1 MRRSAFAA
9 AVAAVLSVAVP
20 SRASLTPSEAEQVR
34 RGVQTASDL
43 PRVRALIAR
52 PDLSSDE
59 AAAAIGAGL
68 TTTPVDAAH
77 VTFFHDMV
85 FGDASAASRPVLAV
99 ATVRGAL
106 ARADAVISQH
116 GLDLERSPASLAELT
131 RIYAWVEQ
139 VASASGAS
147 DLPESTRA
155 QCAHAVAD
163 HLAHNG
169 AVLPPSVPL
178 PGTQVPRV
186 RAQIAIALLDLM
198 PDAPTRRIDAADAL
212 SLEGARRALLVERGV
227 LGLDEGREARMA
239 TVRALY
245 DRLPALRDGI
255 EAIVVGGD
263 PATFS
268 ARGGAVVTTPEDLGL
283 KAGSL
288 LLWGNYGPAPG
299 DAWTAAVAR
308 SLATVAVSRAATK
321 SDALRAQIERDGGV
335 SAVAAMTAMLVLDGP
350 RAVDVAARRLI
361 EGAKESTACLAD
373 AIGALAL
380 FATPPASPAAGSTI
394 TVGPPGA
401 SAAPATPAKTAPPE
415 TQLTHVIIGATGA
428 ATTFRLDGHAWS
440 FDRETNGAVSG
451 LRRDGLPVTRARL
464 ASRP

>member
-9 AVAAVLSVAVP
+9 AVAAVLSVAAP

-59 AAAAIGAGL
+59 AAAAMTAGL
-68 TTTPVDAAH
+68 TTTPIDAAH
-77 VTFFHDMV
+77 ITFFHDLV
-85 FGDASAASRPVLAV
+85 FGDASIASRPVLAV

-106 ARADAVISQH
+106 ARADAVIGQH

-147 DLPESTRA
+147 DLPESARA

-163 HLAHNG
+163 HLAHNA
-169 AVLPPSVPL
+169 AVLSPSL
-178 PGTQVPRV
+178 PVQGTQVPRV

-212 SLEGARRALLVERGV
+212 SLTGARRALLVERGV
-227 LGLDEGREARMA
+227 LALDEGREPRMA
-239 TVRALY
+239 ALRGLF

-263 PATFS
+263 PATFA

-288 LLWGNYGPAPG
+288 LLWGSYGPAAG
-299 DAWTAAVAR
+299 DAWIGAVAR
-308 SLATVAVSRAATK
+308 ALATVAVSRAATK

-335 SAVAAMTAMLVLDGP
+335 SAVAAMTAMLVSDGP
-350 RAVDVAARRLI
+350 RAVDVAARRLL
-361 EGAKESTACLAD
+361 GGSAESAACLAD

-380 FATPPASPAAGSTI
+380 FAPPPASPAGGATV
-394 TVGPPGA
+394 TVGPGA
-401 SAAPATPAKTAPPE
+401 SAAPAAPAKTAPSE
-415 TQLTHVIIGATGA
+415 TQLTHVITGATGA
-428 ATTFRLDGHAWS
+428 ATAFRLDGHAWS
-440 FDRETNGAVSG
+440 FDREANGAVSG